1 MTNTYLFAVWAGGG
15 NVPPQLTLA
24 RRLAARGHRVRMLAP
39 AVLRERVEAAG
50 LVFEPYRHTPE
61 HDESDPA
68 RSLVR
73 DFAHRS
79 PVAAA
84 KAVRDHLLLDMAAPI
99 AADVLAVLD
108 NHRVDAVA
116 TDYTLL
122 GALFAAEK
130 AEVPAAA
137 LVHHTYPYP
146 APGLPP
152 FGMGWQP
159 VPGLPGKLRDRLGGA
174 MFNRLWAVPMRPR
187 INEVRRA
194 LGLDPAHGVLDLIER
209 TDRILVLTSRAF
221 DFPAELPANVRYLGP
236 QLEEPDWAP
245 PWQPP
250 WAASDPRPLVVVGLS
265 TTYQRQ
271 ESLLD
276 ATVSAL
282 GTLAVR
288 GLVTTGPA
296 ACQASRVPANVHVCR
311 YVPHGRALPYA
322 DAVVTHA
329 GHGTVIAAL
338 AHGLP
343 LVCLPMGRDQ
353 HDNAARV
360 AWHGAGL
367 RLSCRSS
374 PARIA
379 AAVRTVLDNAA
390 YREAA
395 QRIAKA
401 IIDERPSHAGPEEL
415 EDLAATRT
423 S

>member
-159 VPGLPGKLRDRLGGA
+159 
-174 MFNRLWAVPMRPR
+174 
-187 INEVRRA
+187 
-194 LGLDPAHGVLDLIER
+194 
-209 TDRILVLTSRAF
+209 
-221 DFPAELPANVRYLGP
+221 
-236 QLEEPDWAP
+236 
-245 PWQPP
+245 
-250 WAASDPRPLVVVGLS
+250 
-265 TTYQRQ
+265 
-271 ESLLD
+271 
-276 ATVSAL
+276 
-282 GTLAVR
+282 
-288 GLVTTGPA
+288 
-296 ACQASRVPANVHVCR
+296 
-311 YVPHGRALPYA
+311 RALPYA

-401 IIDERPSHAGPEEL
+401 IIDERPSRAGPDEL